1 MSVPVFEQVTA
12 GLYRL
17 STLAESGLEAYWAG
31 YLAST
36 DDAFGASASLAQTW
50 ADLGGAYLFLGSAPT
65 DPAAFVADL
74 RALWPR
80 LSTKGWL
87 RLLWIANPAD
97 SVNQWR
103 TQGIDAL
110 PASAD
115 NPAGAWRVVRNA
127 RFALGQYAVAI
138 DGASHLNASSDSI
151 LFDGTHLAF
160 SAPGGVYASA
170 QSQCPLPLSGKQ
182 LGCLTFSITA
192 GNGNNADG
200 DDMQRLGVM
209 LRYSEANA
217 DSSVGEVDIIDMPLF
232 RQLDATPFTLLLA
245 FDPLNPEL
253 PQRTALSFDTTAS
266 APTLEFAQ
274 RSNTG
279 HVNQTTPR
287 AASGGLPGGR
297 LSLGRTPLFD
307 AVDPASASLV
317 WHLAPDG
324 LFDLDTPQQA
334 QANNGSSRMILG
346 VSGTE
351 TVVMPQ
357 GSHSVLLFQAN
368 GAAYLPPTA
377 ESQNDRALS
386 DLGTTA
392 WATVLSD
399 GGSGRSYE
407 AQPPRSP
414 LFNAAKVPVAGFL
427 SYLNMNAATLPTL
440 QASQQSAPVVW
451 PMGVYGRIPSAAIDM
466 AAHIEDA
473 ALAPTRRR
481 LIGLPP
487 LDAQH
492 SPPTGRLRLGARAS
506 ATAGDTPPLGVTPS
520 GLIAVLNQAQTAW
533 AGLLFANM
541 PQSETGQLILTEVKP
556 PFQAALQSNQLF
568 MVVADV
574 DTFMNDGTS
583 VAYQLTADNAVS
595 RLLAAGVPATQA
607 QAIDRTLAGLNPPYP
622 EFANESAFDAAV
634 AASAGD
640 YLAQAQAAA
649 GLLRADIEGW
659 TFQLSPRSWRN
670 DALTP
675 TLMLFKFCGRAIT
688 ELAADSNAWSWPQVA
703 AGPDGT
709 QAPTRLALD
718 AVIAKARAAALG
730 PDVDASDPLAL
741 FYHEVLDNPR
751 WNGVLFLNAPIDFQD
766 MPSALRFMAAGVDR
780 SRFYA
785 HHIGFS
791 LTPYTPHDGII
802 DLGQTAAFGLI
813 DYNDPADLV
822 ASTTIPFGYKT
833 LSMRV
838 RFDNARVVD
847 FSAEAELM
855 VNRLFASWLAKVDR
869 ARGNNL
875 ILSGSYQRI
884 GGQPSY
890 SFSLLGANVFQS
902 NGAALA
908 SLDIRDCRME
918 TAAAPVDGLLTANF
932 VLSGRLAFVELAEF
946 DLFSYGPGEAVNGYL
961 SFQGLVVAM
970 SFPMQTPEQQH
981 FTSGEAGVSFDTGPG
996 ASLARPASLMENFPL
1011 RLDGLVAAPDL
1022 AATGQPP
1029 QGATPESLG
1038 FTSIGAPLDQQPLT
1052 APWFG
1057 LSLTLDMGTL
1067 GALSGAIGLKIT
1079 LLAAWG
1085 PEPVAGDPPVY
1096 LGIKL
1101 GMSNALNGS
1110 LPLQGVLK
1118 LGFRNFLFETWRD
1131 SENRLNYLLRMR
1143 RFALSVLAWSFP
1155 PGNADLMLFGAPG
1168 SPKTSLGWYAAYLK
1182 DEDKKKQQQA
1192 LLAGPAPR
1200 QVARRTPDN
1209 KRLARSGRRTPP
1221 VI

>member
-17 STLAESGLEAYWAG
+17 STLAESGLESYWAG
-31 YLAST
+31 YLASPGS
-36 DDAFGASASLAQTW
+36 DLGASASLAQTW
-50 ADLGGAYLFLGSAPT
+50 ADTGGAYLFLGSAPS

-74 RALWPR
+74 RALWSR
-80 LSTKGWL
+80 LSPKGWL
-87 RLLWIANPAD
+87 RLLWITNPTD
-97 SVNQWR
+97 SASQWQ

-110 PASAD
+110 PV
-115 NPAGAWRVVRNA
+115 GAPSGNWRVVRDM
-127 RFALGQYAVAI
+127 RFALGQYAVAVKGGS
-138 DGASHLNASSDSI
+138 DLQAGSDSL
-151 LFDGTHLAF
+151 LFDTAGMSFFA
-160 SAPGGVYASA
+160 SGGVYAA
-170 QSQCPLPLSGKQ
+170 TGAQCPLPLTGTQ
-182 LGCLTFSITA
+182 LGCLTFAISA
-192 GNGNNADG
+192 SNGLDADA

-209 LRYSEANA
+209 LRYGEADA
-217 DSSVGEVDIIDMPLF
+217 ESPVGEVNLIDMPLF
-232 RQLDATPFTLLLA
+232 RQLDATPFDLA
-245 FDPLNPEL
+245 LSFDPLNPCL
-253 PQRTALSFDTTAS
+253 PQRSALVFATAQGA
-266 APTLEFAQ
+266 APTLEYAQ

-279 HVNQTTPR
+279 HATQVTPR
-287 AASGGLPGGR
+287 AGSGDLPGAR
-297 LSLGRTPLFD
+297 LSFGRTPLFD
-307 AVDPASASLV
+307 AADVASANLV

-324 LFDLDTPQQA
+324 LFDFSTPQQA
-334 QANNGSSRMILG
+334 RGSDGNSRVILG

-351 TVVMPQ
+351 TVVLPQ
-357 GSHSVLLFQAN
+357 DSPSLLLFQAN
-368 GAAYLPPTA
+368 GAAYLPPA
-377 ESQNDRALS
+377 GEDAGGSNLS

-399 GGSGRSYE
+399 GGNGRSYE

-414 LFNAAKVPVAGFL
+414 LFNAAQVPVAGFL
-427 SYLNMNAATLPTL
+427 AYLNMNAATLPTL

-451 PMGVYGRIPSAAIDM
+451 PMGVYARIPADAIDQ
-466 AAHIEDA
+466 AAHLEDA
-473 ALAPTRRR
+473 ALAPTRRT

-487 LDAQH
+487 LEAPR
-492 SPPTGRLRLGARAS
+492 SAPTGRLRLGAQA
-506 ATAGDTPPLGVTPS
+506 AAGDTPPLGVTPS
-520 GLIAVLNQAQTAW
+520 GLIAVLDPTQSAW
-533 AGLLFANM
+533 AGVLFANM
-541 PQSETGQLILTEVKP
+541 PQSDTGQLILTEVKP

-574 DTFMNDGTS
+574 DTFMDQGSS
-583 VAYQLTADNAVS
+583 VAYQLTAANAVP
-595 RLLAAGVPATQA
+595 RLLAAGVPAAQTQA
-607 QAIDRTLAGLNPPYP
+607 INSALSALGYP
-622 EFANESAFDAAV
+622 EFANEAAFDAAV
-634 AASAGD
+634 SASAGD
-640 YLAQAQAAA
+640 YLAQAQSAA

-659 TFQLSPRSWRN
+659 TFQLSPRSWRS
-670 DALTP
+670 DVLSP
-675 TLMLFKFCGRAIT
+675 TLMLFKYCGRAIT
-688 ELAADSNAWSWPQVA
+688 ELAADPGAWCWPEVA
-703 AGPDGT
+703 LAADGT
-709 QAPTRLALD
+709 LAPTLAALD
-718 AVIAKARAAALG
+718 AVIAKARLAVLD
-730 PDVDASDPLAL
+730 PDIGDSDPLVL

-785 HHIGFS
+785 HHVGFS
-791 LTPYTPHDGII
+791 LTPYTPQNGVIA
-802 DLGQTAAFGLI
+802 LGQTAAFGLI
-813 DYNDPADLV
+813 DYNDPDDLV

-875 ILSGSYQRI
+875 ILTGSYQRI

-890 SFSLLGANVFQS
+890 SFSLLGDNVFQS

-908 SLDIRDCRME
+908 SIDIRDCRLE

-932 VLSGRLAFVELAEF
+932 VLSGRLAFVEIPEF
-946 DLFSYGPGEAVNGYL
+946 DLFGYGPGEAVNGYL

-970 SFPMQTPEQQH
+970 SFSMEDPANQH
-981 FTSGEAGVSFDTGPG
+981 FTSGEAGVGFDTGPG
-996 ASLARPASLMENFPL
+996 ASLARPASLLENFPL

-1022 AATGQPP
+1022 AAAGQPP

-1038 FTSIGAPLDQQPLT
+1038 FTSIGAPLDQQPLA

-1057 LSLTLDMGTL
+1057 LSLALDMGTL

-1131 SENRLNYLLRMR
+1131 SDNRLNYLLRMR

-1182 DEDKKKQQQA
+1182 DEDKKKQQA

-1200 QVARRTPDN
+1200 QVARRTPDAR
-1209 KRLARSGRRTPP
+1209 RLARSGRRTPP